1 MADISVII
9 VTFNSDKFIKHCLD
23 YFAGQSNR
31 GLEVI
36 IIDNGSTDDTVK
48 LISRDYP
55 DVVLIKNNDNI
66 GPAKARNQGIEIAR
80 GEWVLTLDCDTVPE
94 KNFLVNFDKIKE
106 NLAPDIGIIQPKILQ
121 YDKRTIYSTGIFL
134 SWLRRF
140 YDIGRGEID
149 NGQFEEQKFVF
160 AACSAAA
167 FYRRN
172 MLDRIKEK
180 SVFFDENFFF
190 LVEDIDLAWRARNRG
205 YKTLYYPKA
214 VCYHRGNSSGVNKKF
229 RQYLSLRNKYLL
241 LQKNDE
247 IKGLKK
253 ISLFLLYDL
262 PRILYLLFTNSYIF
276 KGLNELDIFY
286 RKVTRMRN
294 E

>member
-1 MADISVII
+1 MTDVSAVI
-9 VTFNSDKFIKHCLD
+9 VTFNSERFIKPCLD
-23 YFAGQSNR
+23 YFSSQDSKEP
-31 GLEVI
+31 EVI
-36 IIDNGSTDDTVK
+36 VIDNGSKDDTVK
-48 LISRDYP
+48 IISNNYPKVILIR
-55 DVVLIKNNDNI
+55 NEDNL
-66 GPAKARNQGIEIAR
+66 GPAKARNQGIEVAKGSWI
-80 GEWVLTLDCDTVPE
+80 LTLDCDTVPE
-94 KNFLVNFDKIKE
+94 KDFLSNFHKIRE
-106 NLAPDIGIIQPKILQ
+106 NLSPDIGIIQPKILQ
-121 YDKRTIYSTGIFL
+121 YDKKTIYSTGVFL
-134 SWLRRF
+134 SWLRKF

-180 SVFFDENFFF
+180 SGFFDENFFF

-214 VCYHRGNSSGVNKKF
+214 VCYHRGNSSGVNKRF
-229 RQYLSLRNKYLL
+229 RQYLSLRNRYLL
-241 LQKNDE
+241 LQKNDK

-262 PRILYLLFTNSYIF
+262 PRTLYLLFTNSYIF

-286 RKVTRMRN
+286 RKVPGKRN